1 MSQEH
6 TLGQLWSD
14 MALPRLTY
22 AFKLAIGPAK
32 VLVAFMAVT
41 LISAGGVALDMGSHS
56 VTISPRRNISNELFG
71 GESSAFI
78 KGTELEIYLQFPE
91 HTKVFIDANQ
101 GKCRGEG
108 VFSTLWHFWT
118 GRFNDTT
125 IILFKS
131 LFKFESPVTDRDQ
144 LSSAGVA
151 YQVWQNLKMCFRS
164 LMWALQYHT
173 IYSLVFLTYSFI
185 LLCAAGGAICRCAA
199 LEFAG
204 NEKPGIFEA
213 FEFVWGKWISLISAP
228 LIPSLLMGVFS
239 LILIGVG
246 FLVNIPW
253 TGEFILAILLVVLLP
268 IGLVI
273 TLLLATSIAGTG
285 LMFPSIAYEGT
296 TGLDAIGRSICYV
309 LTKPVWMVFYLL
321 VQILL
326 GTFFY
331 LVMRGLL
338 FVVLWVTYH
347 SIRMGVWQPAKG
359 PGKLERIWAE
369 PSLFSLLNAP
379 AQALDGPERLA
390 ALIIGLL
397 MLAITTLIAAMMV
410 SFAFSSMT
418 IIYALMRKKVDQ
430 TPVGKI
436 WSYLKQG

>member
-1 MSQEH
+1 
-6 TLGQLWSD
+6 
-14 MALPRLTY
+14 
-22 AFKLAIGPAK
+22 
-32 VLVAFMAVT
+32 MAVT

-379 AQALDGPERLA
+379 AQALDGTERLA

-397 MLAITTLIAAMMV
+397 MLAITTLIAATML

-436 WSYLKQG
+436 WSYLKQE

>member
-1 MSQEH
+1 
-6 TLGQLWSD
+6 